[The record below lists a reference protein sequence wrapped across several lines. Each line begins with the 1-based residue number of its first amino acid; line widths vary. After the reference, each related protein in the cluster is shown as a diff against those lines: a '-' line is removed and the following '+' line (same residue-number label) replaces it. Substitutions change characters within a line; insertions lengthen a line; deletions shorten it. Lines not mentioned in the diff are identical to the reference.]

1 MRLINNNISVD
12 FETLFFLYNSIIYYT
27 EGIWALKETNQY
39 NTAALQD
46 NWLFWNILLVRTWNP
61 SQIPSLGT
69 NIFFTTVGIINC
81 NQQLVYC
88 KISQMR
94 SPANSSNLFYSL
106 QLYKWVPALLFD
118 LHGSQSCLIFNNST

>member
-12 FETLFFLYNSIIYYT
+12 FETLFFYIIQLYITRKGFEPWRKPINTITPRYKTI
-27 EGIWALKETNQY
+27 GCFETSC
-39 NTAALQD
+39 
-46 NWLFWNILLVRTWNP
+46 WLE
-61 SQIPSLGT
+61 LGT
-69 NIFFTTVGIINC
+69 LHKYQVLGQIFFHTVGIINC

-106 QLYKWVPALLFD
+106 QPYKWVPALLFH